1 MIWQTGKLNPQAL
14 CTMDASNNNFVEL
27 LGADIAKNEQL
38 LKEQPIIAPEPL
50 KAPAGGYTFEEIQ
63 QIVEASTLNLQQDSQ
78 KPPFCLFFDDLPV
91 LGLGDISTIIGKAK
105 SRKTFATGLLLASV
119 AGNAIIQDRIKGSLP
134 EDKRNV
140 LFIDTEQAEYYAK
153 NSSRRVLGLLNLD
166 YKTDSLPNFKAIS
179 LRQFN
184 PHERLQ
190 IIEWLIYNTPDLGFV
205 IIDGIRDL
213 ITSINDEEQATMI
226 TSKLLKW
233 STERMI
239 HISCV
244 LHMNKGDNNARG
256 HVGTELMNKSLTV
269 LGVSKV
275 EENEEYS
282 TIEPIA
288 TRDREFKPIV
298 FGIDEE
304 GLPYILSDNDAD
316 ALKTET
322 GKPKAKDPTDW
333 NNEQHA
339 GILERM
345 FKNEP
350 QMKSGDFIN
359 AIKLA
364 YEVGTNKAQI
374 FVAYFKKESLIKW
387 QNKGTSTIYSIV

>member
-1 MIWQTGKLNPQAL
+1 MQ
-14 CTMDASNNNFVEL
+14 DNNNFVEL

-38 LKEQPIIAPEPL
+38 LKEQPIIAPEPYNGADFGYSKGLSDEQIQEIAKASKLDL
-50 KAPAGGYTFEEIQ
+50 KTD
-63 QIVEASTLNLQQDSQ
+63 VE
-78 KPPFCLFFDDLPV
+78 KPPHCLWIDGQPAFV
-91 LGLGDISTIIGKAK
+91 LRDISTTIGKAK
-105 SRKTFATGLLLASV
+105 SRKTFATGLLVASLV
-119 AGNAIIQDRIKGSLP
+119 GNTDIQGRIRGGLP

-140 LFIDTEQAEYYAK
+140 LYFDTEQSSYYAQR
-153 NSSRRVLGLLNLD
+153 SARRIYGLLDKNYYHD
-166 YKTDSLPNFKAIS
+166 TLPNFHVYS
-179 LRQFN
+179 LRPFTPQ
-184 PHERLQ
+184 ERLQ
-190 IIEWLIYNTPDLGFV
+190 IIEYLIYNTPNLGFV

-275 EENEEYS
+275 EKNEEYS
-282 TIEPIA
+282 IIEPIA

-304 GLPYILSDNDAD
+304 GLPYILSDNDSD

-322 GKPKAKDPTDW
+322 GREKAKQPTDW
-333 NNEQHA
+333 TNEQHA

-345 FKNEP
+345 FTKEP
-350 QMKSGDFIN
+350 QMKYGDFVLAVQN
-359 AIKLA
+359 AYSNIGEK
-364 YEVGTNKAQI
+364 KAQR
-374 FVAYFKKESLIKW
+374 FVAHFKSEGLVKW
-387 QNKGTSTIYSIV
+387 KKKGNATMYSMV

>member
-1 MIWQTGKLNPQAL
+1 MQ
-14 CTMDASNNNFVEL
+14 DNNNFVEL

-50 KAPAGGYTFEEIQ
+50 KPTASGFTFEEIQ
-63 QIVEASTLNLQQDSQ
+63 QIVEASTLNLQQDSE
-78 KPPFCLFFDDLPV
+78 KPPYCLFFDDLPV
-91 LGLGDISTIIGKAK
+91 FGLGDISTIIGKAK

-119 AGNAIIQDRIKGSLP
+119 AGNTNIQDRIRGDLP
-134 EDKRNV
+134 ENKRNV

-153 NSSRRVLGLLNLD
+153 NSSRRVLGLLDLD
-166 YKTDSLPNFKAIS
+166 YKTDILPNFKAIS
-179 LRQFN
+179 LRRFN
-184 PHERLQ
+184 PHERLHV
-190 IIEWLIYNTPDLGFV
+190 IEWLIYNTPELGFV

-233 STERMI
+233 STEKMI

-275 EENEEYS
+275 EKNEEYS
-282 TIEPIA
+282 IIEPIA

-304 GLPYILSDNDAD
+304 GLPYILSDNDAT

-322 GKPKAKDPTDW
+322 GREKAKQPTDW
-333 NNEQHA
+333 DNEQHA

-345 FKNEP
+345 FTKEP
-350 QMKSGDFIN
+350 QMKYGDFVLAVEN
-359 AIKLA
+359 AYDIVEKRA
-364 YEVGTNKAQI
+364 KN
-374 FVAYFKKESLIKW
+374 FVAHFKSEGLVKW
-387 QNKGTSTIYSIV
+387 KKKGNATIYSMV

>member
-1 MIWQTGKLNPQAL
+1 
-14 CTMDASNNNFVEL
+14 MDASNNNFVEL

-78 KPPFCLFFDDLPV
+78 KPPYCLFFDDSPV
-91 LGLGDISTIIGKAK
+91 FGLGDISTTIGKAK

-119 AGNAIIQDRIKGSLP
+119 AGNAIIQDRITGSLP

-275 EENEEYS
+275 EKNEEYS
-282 TIEPIA
+282 IIEPIA

-304 GLPYILSDNDAD
+304 GLPYILSDNDAT

-322 GKPKAKDPTDW
+322 GKPKAKQITDW
-333 NNEQHA
+333 TDEQHS

-364 YEVGTNKAQI
+364 YGVGTNKAQI

>member
-1 MIWQTGKLNPQAL
+1 MITSIG
-14 CTMDASNNNFVEL
+14 VR
-27 LGADIAKNEQL
+27 
-38 LKEQPIIAPEPL
+38 
-50 KAPAGGYTFEEIQ
+50 
-63 QIVEASTLNLQQDSQ
+63 
-78 KPPFCLFFDDLPV
+78 
-91 LGLGDISTIIGKAK
+91 DISTIIGKAK

-179 LRQFN
+179 LRRFN

-275 EENEEYS
+275 EKNEEYS
-282 TIEPIA
+282 IIEPIA

-304 GLPYILSDNDAD
+304 GLPYILSDNDAT

-322 GKPKAKDPTDW
+322 GKPKAKQITDW
-333 NNEQHA
+333 TDEQHS

-364 YEVGTNKAQI
+364 YGVGTNKAQI

>member
-1 MIWQTGKLNPQAL
+1 
-14 CTMDASNNNFVEL
+14 MDVLE
-27 LGADIAKNEQL
+27 ADIAKNEQL
-38 LKEQPIIAPEPL
+38 LKEQPIMPPEPL
-50 KAPAGGYTFEEIQ
+50 KPTTNGYTFEEIQ
-63 QIVEASTLNLQQDSQ
+63 RIVEASTLNLQQDSE
-78 KPPFCLFFDDLPV
+78 KPPFCLWIDGVPV

-119 AGNAIIQDRIKGSLP
+119 AGNTTIQDRMTGSLP
-134 EDKRNV
+134 EDKQNV

-153 NSSRRVLGLLNLD
+153 NSSRRVLGLLDLD
-166 YKTDSLPNFKAIS
+166 YKADNLPNFKAVS
-179 LRQFN
+179 LRRFDPN
-184 PHERLQ
+184 ERLQ
-190 IIEWLIYNTPDLGFV
+190 IIEWLIYNTPNLGFV

-244 LHMNKGDNNARG
+244 LHMNKADNNARG

-275 EENEEYS
+275 EKNEEYS
-282 TIEPIA
+282 IIEPIA

-298 FGIDEE
+298 FGIEE
-304 GLPYILSDNDAD
+304 GLPYILSDNDAT

-322 GKPKAKDPTDW
+322 GREKSKEPTDW
-333 NNEQHA
+333 DNEQHA

-345 FKNEP
+345 FAKEP
-350 QMKSGDFIN
+350 QMKYGNFVLAVQN
-359 AIKLA
+359 AYNNIGEK
-364 YEVGTNKAQI
+364 KAQR
-374 FVAYFKKESLIKW
+374 FVAHFKSEGLVKW
-387 QNKGTSTIYSIV
+387 ERKGNATIYSMV

>member
-1 MIWQTGKLNPQAL
+1 MQTL
-14 CTMDASNNNFVEL
+14 NNNFI
-27 LGADIAKNEQL
+27 ADFTAHLSENEQL
-38 LKEQPIIAPEPL
+38 LKEQSIIAPEPL
-50 KAPAGGYTFEEIQ
+50 KSTAGGYTFEEIQ
-63 QIVEASTLNLQQDSQ
+63 QIVEVSTLNLQQDSE
-78 KPPFCLFFDDLPV
+78 KPPYCLWVDELPV
-91 LGLGDISTIIGKAK
+91 FGLGDISTIIGKAK
-105 SRKTFATGLLLASV
+105 SRKTFATGLLLASI
-119 AGNAIIQDRIKGSLP
+119 AGNAIIQDRITGSLP
-134 EDKRNV
+134 EDKQNV
-140 LFIDTEQAEYYAK
+140 LLIDTEQAEYYAK
-153 NSSRRVLGLLNLD
+153 KSSRRVLGLLDLD

-179 LRQFN
+179 LRRFN

-190 IIEWLIYNTPDLGFV
+190 IIEHLIYNTPNLGFV
-205 IIDGIRDL
+205 LIDGIRDL

-244 LHMNKGDNNARG
+244 LHTNKGDSNARG
-256 HVGTELMNKSLTV
+256 HVGTELLNKSLSV

-275 EENEEYS
+275 EKNEEFS
-282 TIEPIA
+282 IIEPIA

-304 GLPYILSDNDAD
+304 GLPYILSENDTE

-322 GKPKAKDPTDW
+322 GKAKAKQITDW
-333 NNEQHA
+333 TDEEHT
-339 GILERM
+339 GILERV

-364 YEVGTNKAQI
+364 YGVGTNKAQI

-387 QNKGTSTIYSIV
+387 QDKGTSTIYSIV

>member
-1 MIWQTGKLNPQAL
+1 
-14 CTMDASNNNFVEL
+14 MDTSNSNFVEL

-38 LKEQPIIAPEPL
+38 LKEQPIIAPQPL
-50 KAPAGGYTFEEIQ
+50 KPTASGFTFEEIQ
-63 QIVEASTLNLQQDSQ
+63 QIVEASTLNLQQDSE
-78 KPPFCLFFDDLPV
+78 KPPYCLFFDDLPV
-91 LGLGDISTIIGKAK
+91 FGLGDISTIIGKAK

-119 AGNAIIQDRIKGSLP
+119 AGNTNIQDRIRGDLP
-134 EDKRNV
+134 ENKRNV
-140 LFIDTEQAEYYAK
+140 LLIDTEQAEYYAK
-153 NSSRRVLGLLNLD
+153 NSSRRVLGLLSLD
-166 YKTDSLPNFKAIS
+166 YKTDILPNFKAIS
-179 LRQFN
+179 LRRFN

-190 IIEWLIYNTPDLGFV
+190 VIEWLIYNTPELGFV

-275 EENEEYS
+275 EKNEEYS
-282 TIEPIA
+282 IIEPIA

-304 GLPYILSDNDAD
+304 GLPYILSDNDAT

-322 GKPKAKDPTDW
+322 GRKKAKEPTDW
-333 NNEQHA
+333 DNEQHA

-345 FKNEP
+345 FTKEP
-350 QMKSGDFIN
+350 QMKYGDFVLAVQN
-359 AIKLA
+359 AYSNIGEK
-364 YEVGTNKAQI
+364 KAQR
-374 FVAYFKKESLIKW
+374 FVAHFKSEGLVKW
-387 QNKGTSTIYSIV
+387 KRKGNATIYSMV

>member
-1 MIWQTGKLNPQAL
+1 
-14 CTMDASNNNFVEL
+14 MDTSNSNFVEF

-38 LKEQPIIAPEPL
+38 LKEQPIIAPQPL
-50 KAPAGGYTFEEIQ
+50 KPTANGFTFEEIQ
-63 QIVEASTLNLQQDSQ
+63 QIVEASTLNLQQDSE
-78 KPPFCLFFDDLPV
+78 KPPYCLFFDDLPV
-91 LGLGDISTIIGKAK
+91 FGLGDISTIIGKAK

-119 AGNAIIQDRIKGSLP
+119 AGSTNIQDRIRGDLP
-134 EDKRNV
+134 ENKRNV

-153 NSSRRVLGLLNLD
+153 NSSRRVLGLLDLD
-166 YKTDSLPNFKAIS
+166 YRTDSLPNFKAVS
-179 LRQFN
+179 LRRFN

-190 IIEWLIYNTPDLGFV
+190 VIEWLIYNTPNLGFV
-205 IIDGIRDL
+205 VIDGIRDL

-233 STERMI
+233 STEQMV

-269 LGVSKV
+269 LGVNKL
-275 EENEEYS
+275 EKNEDYS

-288 TRDREFKPIV
+288 TRDKEFNPLV

-304 GLPYILSDNDAD
+304 GLPYILSDNDSD

-322 GKPKAKDPTDW
+322 GREKAKQPTDW
-333 NNEQHA
+333 TNEQHA

-345 FKNEP
+345 FENEP
-350 QMKSGDFIN
+350 QMKYGAFVI

-364 YEVGTNKAQI
+364 YGVGTNKAQM
-374 FVAYFKKESLIKW
+374 FVAYFKEESLIKW
-387 QNKGTSTIYSIV
+387 QEKGTSTIYSIV

>member
-1 MIWQTGKLNPQAL
+1 MQSLNNDFIA
-14 CTMDASNNNFVEL
+14 EL
-27 LGADIAKNEQL
+27 TADIAKSEQL

-50 KAPAGGYTFEEIQ
+50 KPTAGGYTFEEIQ
-63 QIVEASTLNLQQDSQ
+63 QIVEASTLNLQQDSE
-78 KPPFCLFFDDLPV
+78 KPPFCLWIDGVPSLA
-91 LGLGDISTIIGKAK
+91 LGDISTIIGKAK
-105 SRKTFATGLLLASV
+105 SRKTFFTGLLLASV
-119 AGNAIIQDRIKGSLP
+119 AGNTIIQDRITGSLP

-153 NSSRRVLGLLNLD
+153 NSSRRVLGLLDLD

-179 LRQFN
+179 LRRFN
-184 PHERLQ
+184 PHERLE
-190 IIEWLIYNTPDLGFV
+190 IIEHLIYNTPNLGFV
-205 IIDGIRDL
+205 LIDGIRDL

-233 STERMI
+233 STDKMI

-256 HVGTELMNKSLTV
+256 HVGTELMNKSLSV

-275 EENEEYS
+275 EKNEEYS

-288 TRDREFKPIV
+288 TRDREFKPLI

-304 GLPYILSDNDAD
+304 GLPYILSENDVK

-322 GKPKAKDPTDW
+322 AKTKAKEPTDW
-333 NNEQHA
+333 ENEQHA
-339 GILERM
+339 GILERI
-345 FKNEP
+345 FEKEP
-350 QMKSGDFIN
+350 QMKYGDFILAVGAAY
-359 AIKLA
+359 AIVEKRA
-364 YEVGTNKAQI
+364 KR
-374 FVAYFKKESLIKW
+374 FVAHFKSEGLVKWES
-387 QNKGTSTIYSIV
+387 KGNAVMYSMV

>member
-1 MIWQTGKLNPQAL
+1 MQ
-14 CTMDASNNNFVEL
+14 DNNNFVEL

-50 KAPAGGYTFEEIQ
+50 KPTASGFTFEEIQ
-63 QIVEASTLNLQQDSQ
+63 QIVEASTLNLQQDSE
-78 KPPFCLFFDDLPV
+78 KPPYCLFFDDLPV
-91 LGLGDISTIIGKAK
+91 FGLGDISTIIGKAK

-119 AGNAIIQDRIKGSLP
+119 AGNTNIQDRIRGDLP
-134 EDKRNV
+134 ENKRNV

-153 NSSRRVLGLLNLD
+153 NSSRRVLGLLDLD
-166 YKTDSLPNFKAIS
+166 YKTDILPNFKAIS
-179 LRQFN
+179 LRRFN
-184 PHERLQ
+184 PHERLHV
-190 IIEWLIYNTPDLGFV
+190 IEWLIYNTPELGFV

-233 STERMI
+233 STEKMI

-275 EENEEYS
+275 EKNEEYS
-282 TIEPIA
+282 IIEPIA

-304 GLPYILSDNDAD
+304 GLPYILSDNDAT

-322 GKPKAKDPTDW
+322 AKAKAKEPTDGE
-333 NNEQHA
+333 NEQHA

-345 FKNEP
+345 FTKEP
-350 QMKSGDFIN
+350 QMKYGDFVLAVEN
-359 AIKLA
+359 AYDIVEKRA
-364 YEVGTNKAQI
+364 KN
-374 FVAYFKKESLIKW
+374 FVAHFKSEGLVKW
-387 QNKGTSTIYSIV
+387 KKKGNATIYSMV